1 MNVKRIFV
9 PFGVAALLGFGA
21 FGVVTSA
28 TAQNGQT
35 GGQTEGQSAQT
46 DGGLLQYEQN
56 TVDVVR
62 RVGPSVVA
70 VNVTAQGQTVGPQDS
85 PFGDIPEDQ
94 IPPQLRDFFRQFQD
108 QQQQQPRE
116 QQGSG
121 SGFVIDDAGRMITN
135 YHVVRNAL
143 QEGSVN
149 LTEGSSVTVTFPSND
164 EEYPARVVG
173 ANALYDLALLELE
186 DPANLPSDA
195 APIAISDSD
204 SLEVGQKTIA
214 IGNPFGLEFTVTTGV
229 VSAVSRNAPSVGDVN
244 VPYVQTDA
252 AINPGNSGGP
262 LLDSDGQL
270 IGINTQILSSGNGFT
285 GTPGNIGIGF
295 AVPSNLLQQ
304 NLAQLEEGG
313 FVDLN
318 SRARLGIQITAISN
332 LPEQVRNNLNLPEEG
347 VIVQS
352 VQPGSAAA
360 QAGLQGSDTAGFE
373 VMVNGQPV
381 AVGGDIITA
390 VNGTPVED
398 AAQLQ
403 DEVLSQQEGDTV
415 TLTILRDGQEQQVD
429 VTLAVVPQNQGGA
442 TGGSDGN

>member
-1 MNVKRIFV
+1 MNVRRIFV
-9 PFGVAALLGFGA
+9 PFGVVALLGFGA

-28 TAQNGQT
+28 TAQT
-35 GGQTEGQSAQT
+35 GGQSDGQAQA
-46 DGGLLQYEQN
+46 DSEGLLQYEQN
-56 TVDVVR
+56 TVDVVQ

-70 VNVTAQGQTVGPQDS
+70 VNVTAQGQPLSPQDS
-85 PFGDIPEDQ
+85 PFGDIPENQ

-108 QQQQQPRE
+108 QQQQQPQP

-135 YHVVRNAL
+135 YHVVRDAL
-143 QEGSVN
+143 QEGSVE
-149 LTEGSSVTVTFPSND
+149 LTEGSEVTVTFPSND

-173 ANALYDLALLELE
+173 ANALYDLALLELQ

-195 APIAISDSD
+195 ASIPISDSD
-204 SLEVGQKTIA
+204 TLEVGQKTIA

-295 AVPSNLLQQ
+295 AVPSNLLQE
-304 NLAQLEEGG
+304 NLAQLESGG

-318 SRARLGIQITAISN
+318 SRARLGIQITAIAN

-347 VIVQS
+347 VLVQS

-360 QAGLQGSDTAGFE
+360 QAGLRGSDTAGFE

-381 AVGGDIITA
+381 PVGGDVITA
-390 VNGTPVED
+390 VNGTPVDD

-403 DEVLSQQEGDTV
+403 DLVLSQQAGDTV
-415 TLTILRDGQEQQVD
+415 TLTIVRDGQEQQVD

-442 TGGSDGN
+442 TGGSGGN